1 MGQEVFRRRLRGKP
15 WLIQVNQISDEY
27 NPYLLMHSRAWCRSR
42 EKNEGTKSERELNLK
57 TCVAGSGQLFEI
69 GMEKSPF
76 FSRFFMCNRSSSRAS
91 LRARGFG
98 IVINKK
104 KTKLSAKN
112 LLFCSGLEGQ
122 A

>member
-1 MGQEVFRRRLRGKP
+1 MVSVPR
-15 WLIQVNQISDEY
+15 
-27 NPYLLMHSRAWCRSR
+27 
-42 EKNEGTKSERELNLK
+42 KNEGTKSERELNLK
-57 TCVAGSGQLFEI
+57 SCVAGSGQLFEI

-76 FSRFFMCNRSSSRAS
+76 FVRFFMCNRSSSRAS
-91 LRARGFG
+91 LRARVFG
-98 IVINKK
+98 IVINK